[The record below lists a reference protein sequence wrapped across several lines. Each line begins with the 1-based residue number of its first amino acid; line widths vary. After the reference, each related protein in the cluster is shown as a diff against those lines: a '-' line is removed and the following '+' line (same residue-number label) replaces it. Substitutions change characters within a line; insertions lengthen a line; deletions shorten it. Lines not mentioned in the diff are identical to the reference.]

1 MPDIALTAETGR
13 RTGSSSAR
21 RLRATGKIPA
31 VIYGHGAEPTPIAV
45 DGRELRAALTTDAG
59 TNALITLKM
68 DGEEQ
73 LTMAKV
79 LQRDPVRRTIT
90 HVDFLVVRRDE
101 IVTADV
107 AVHLVGEA
115 RLVLQ
120 EDGVVAQ
127 ELFNVTV
134 KTTPDKIPNEI
145 EVDVS
150 QLEIGGTIRV
160 ADLSLPQGVEVDLDP
175 EDPVVVGQGP
185 QKVEELE
192 VAEEAAEEAEEAAAE
207 GAPGEA
213 PEGESGEAAE
223 AKGTPEGEGGEE

>member
-1 MPDIALTAETGR
+1 MPDITLTAETGR

-21 RLRATGKIPA
+21 RLRLTGKIPA
-31 VIYGHGAEPTPIAV
+31 VIYGHGADPMPIAV

-59 TNALITLKM
+59 TNALITLKV

-79 LQRDPVRRTIT
+79 LQRDAVRRTIT

-101 IVTADV
+101 IVTAEV
-107 AVHLVGEA
+107 PVHLVGEA

-134 KTTPDKIPNEI
+134 KTTPDNIPNEV

-150 QLEIGGTIRV
+150 ELEIGGTIRV
-160 ADLSLPQGVEVDLDP
+160 ADLKLPQGVEVDLDP

-192 VAEEAAEEAEEAAAE
+192 IAEEAAEETEEAAAE

-223 AKGTPEGEGGEE
+223 AKGTPEGEGE